1 MNATSKLNQAA
12 IILKS
17 LPKRQA
23 ASILSRLEAADI
35 QTVLDAIKN
44 IDQVTADQIVESLGR
59 LHQESRRWKSD
70 PAEKMAGDQ
79 LFDAVNLGANYVGDA
94 PLAGIIDTNHP
105 FGFLVVALPP
115 VRDRLLADEHP
126 QNIAIVLSTFPP
138 ETASTTM
145 KSLDPIT
152 RVSALKRLCELD
164 ELNQETVAQLSYA
177 LKLRYRKLMN
187 KQQYKKTGMESA
199 VAMLSCSDPQTQE
212 TMFALINQSDP
223 DLAENLQRRVIKIE
237 DLAGLKDAEVK
248 SLLRNVDTSCW
259 APALKKEP
267 LTIQK
272 KFLDNMGQRPA
283 ELLSQEMANIGEV
296 DESISLLAQKQIIN
310 VALSLHREGKIKLP
324 KSDGKQI
331 GLPTMGDATMG
342 GAVSYSPTTS
352 AMS

>member
-1 MNATSKLNQAA
+1 MNANSSLNQAA

-35 QTVLDAIKN
+35 QTVLDAIKSL
-44 IDQVTADQIVESLGR
+44 DQVTADQIMESLER
-59 LHQESRRWKSD
+59 LHQESRRWRTE
-70 PAEKMAGDQ
+70 PAEKLAVDQ
-79 LFDAVNLGANYVGDA
+79 LLDVVNLGANYVGEA
-94 PLAGIIDTNHP
+94 PPAGITDTDHP
-105 FGFLVVALPP
+105 FGFLVAALPP
-115 VRDRLLADEHP
+115 VRDRVLEDEHP

-145 KSLDPIT
+145 KSLDPVT
-152 RVSALKRLCELD
+152 RVSVLKRLCELD

-212 TMFALINQSDP
+212 TLFALVNQSDP

-237 DLAGLKDAEVK
+237 DLAALKDADVK
-248 SLLRNVDTSCW
+248 SVLRNVDTSCW
-259 APALKKEP
+259 APALKKAP
-267 LTIQK
+267 LSIQK

-283 ELLSQEMANIGEV
+283 QLLSQEMANIGDI
-296 DESISLLAQKQIIN
+296 DESVSYLAQKQIIN
-310 VALSLHREGKIKLP
+310 VALSLHRVGKIKLL
-324 KSDGKQI
+324 KSDGQQI
-331 GLPTMGDATMG
+331 GLPVTG
-342 GAVSYSPTTS
+342 GTISYTSPTTS